1 MRGGYNGP
9 ASMPILS
16 LLARS
21 PGPTERNFTLK
32 RQESVATIS

>member
-16 LLARS
+16 LLAGLR
-21 PGPTERNFTLK
+21 GKTERDFTTK